1 MHIAII
7 PDGNG
12 RWAEKQNKARYHGH
26 QRGADVLESIIQHA
40 IAHPDIDTLTV
51 FAFSTQNNARPK
63 REVNLLMRLFDQKL
77 QEFINIADEHAVDFH
92 FIGDHSLYSQKTQ
105 QLIAKLASI
114 QHHSPKLTLNIAI
127 HYSGRWD
134 ITHAVNQL
142 VQKKLKQQDTSPIS
156 ESDVSQALSLSH
168 GAEPDLLIRTGGEH
182 RISNFLLWQFAY
194 TELYFLDMMWP
205 DFNTQTFDD
214 ALVHFTKCQRRFGV
228 LPK

>member
-26 QRGADVLESIIQHA
+26 QRGADVLESTIKHA

-77 QEFINIADEHAVDFH
+77 QEFINIA
-92 FIGDHSLYSQKTQ
+92 
-105 QLIAKLASI
+105 
-114 QHHSPKLTLNIAI
+114 QHDSPKLTLNIAI

-134 ITHAVNQL
+134 ITHAVDQL
-142 VQKKLKQQDTSPIS
+142 VQKKLKYHDTSPVSEADIS
-156 ESDVSQALSLSH
+156 KALSLSH
-168 GAEPDLLIRTGGEH
+168 CAEPDLLIRTGGEH

-205 DFNTQTFDD
+205 DFNEKIFDD
-214 ALVHFTKCQRRFGV
+214 ALIHFTKCQRRFGV
-228 LPK
+228 LPE